1 MRCKHVKDIIQ
12 DVREDSENLDVEEE
26 FGISDRT
33 FLRHINHAI
42 KRIHAMVS
50 NKAPELFHKV
60 HVVNLQPEQ
69 AVVNLPRDIFNTAK
83 IADVKFRL
91 TTVDDNDTS
100 LRRSWKKLDT
110 FSDRTGIFFPVG
122 YYIEGDAL
130 RLYPRPARGGIL
142 TVTYVVRPP
151 KVALSV
157 GTVSAD
163 LSLPTDKTALEAITN
178 ERGCCIIDADGGIVQ
193 SLKIGVELTDTL
205 EYTDE
210 ALKEGVE
217 EGMEVVPGI
226 LASTHP
232 DLDDYFERYLEEF
245 CHAKIT
251 LREASTQYQQ
261 IENWRNLIEQEI
273 EMTYSAV
280 TADYIEIPDYDAVS
294 SDDAGDVFD

>member
-1 MRCKHVKDIIQ
+1 MRCKHVKEIIA
-12 DVREDSENLDVEEE
+12 DVREDSENLDVDQE
-26 FGISDRT
+26 FGISDGT

-42 KRIHAMVS
+42 KRIHAMIS

-60 HVVNLQPEQ
+60 HEVNLQPDQ
-69 AVVNLPRDIFNTAK
+69 AVVELPRDIFNTAK

-91 TTVDDNDTS
+91 GTSDDRDTS

-110 FSDRTGIFFPVG
+110 YIGRTGIFFPVG
-122 YYIEGDAL
+122 YYIEGDTL
-130 RLYPRPARGGIL
+130 RLYPRPSSGGIL

-157 GTVSAD
+157 GTVSDGLD
-163 LSLPTDKTALEAITN
+163 LPKDTAALTAIRN
-178 ERGCCIIDADGGIVQ
+178 ERGCCVIDKDGGIVA
-193 SLKIGVELTDTL
+193 SLKIGVEITETL
-205 EYTDE
+205 DFID
-210 ALKEGVE
+210 EGVKE
-217 EGMEVVPGI
+217 SLTAGYEVVPGV

-251 LREASTQYQQ
+251 LREASAQYQQ
-261 IENWRNLIEQEI
+261 IDSWRSLIEKEI

-280 TADYIEIPDYDAVS
+280 TADYIEIPDYDSVS
-294 SDDAGDVFD
+294 NEEGDVFD

>member
-50 NKAPELFHKV
+50 HKAPELFHRV
-60 HVVNLQPEQ
+60 IVVQLSGNQSE
-69 AVVNLPRDIFNTAK
+69 VKLPRDIFNTAK
-83 IADVKFRL
+83 IADVKFSL
-91 TTVDDNDTS
+91 TTGDYVDKP
-100 LRRSWKKLDT
+100 LKRSWKKLDIYT
-110 FSDRTGIFFPVG
+110 KRGGRTYSPAG
-122 YYIEGDAL
+122 YYIEGDRL
-130 RLYPRPARGGIL
+130 KLYPSPSQGGTL

-157 GTVSAD
+157 GNVSSE
-163 LSLPTDKTALEAITN
+163 LELPKDPTPLKAIT
-178 ERGCCIIDADGGIVQ
+178 EAQGCCVIDSDGGIVQ
-193 SLKIGVELTDTL
+193 SLKIGVEITDTL
-205 EYTDE
+205 DFIDDKF
-210 ALKEGVE
+210 KEGVE

-261 IENWRNLIEQEI
+261 IESWRQLIEQEI
-273 EMTYSAV
+273 EMAYSEV
-280 TADYIEIPDYDAVS
+280 TADYVEIPDYDAVAS
-294 SDDAGDVFD
+294 GDGDFYD